1 MKIKMFNQVA
11 LISVFCRNVK
21 PLKSSTFVLMHLS
34 CVRKHFCH
42 LKKMFLFKYSCKDD
56 TRYTI
61 PCVHLYT
68 RTCFAVFFYI
78 YSTSVDMNDVNPDA
92 GRNKEM

>member
-1 MKIKMFNQVA
+1 
-11 LISVFCRNVK
+11 
-21 PLKSSTFVLMHLS
+21 
-34 CVRKHFCH
+34 
-42 LKKMFLFKYSCKDD
+42 MFLFKYSCKDD
-56 TRYTI
+56 TRLYTI